1 MAEYNIDNPILF
13 IKGQV
18 TATASESRY
27 AYDDATGLGPSGSNI
42 SISYNITVSSID
54 PQSIG
59 SDETRSGSGRAY
71 TGLDIKTGDWV
82 TNNTGKTCLQITA
95 ITAKSETSISFT
107 AKDVDA
113 FVYKNYRANGYAANV
128 DEVAFFEVSD
138 SGKPLIAGEDAATF
152 FGDKVA
158 ADLLQSRF
166 AIQEEDER
174 FRVEFSSAQN
184 SIEEGQVVTI
194 DANGDLV
201 PFGTAGSSDFKLGL
215 LVSLSYGNTITYLKP
230 FNTIIDDFAKPEKLT
245 GSKGEFYYA
254 STVTPGDIT
263 TNSAQGSDK
272 LYFQFKDAIPTVI
285 TATTVNSATVGGDTL
300 IVNGVAAVSGAR
312 NIGEIVSDING
323 GTATHFVTATQ
334 PLGET
339 VLKSYDNGLNPAN
352 GDIVLVTSVDAG
364 ANNTYPGITIS
375 DGNNTASVSFQTSD
389 STFPGTGGAY
399 LTVSA
404 TQMAVD
410 INAACQAASV
420 DITASTEANTNGANN
435 STYPK
440 LVLTLG
446 SGSGITITEVAADAA
461 GQTFGDNGGNGG
473 ATAMPLTANST
484 TDRTLVLT
492 RADGGDILLTGAGT
506 FVNANGIVS
515 SSAGTAALLVM
526 VEDEEGAA
534 SFDDSDLQASIDS
547 LEISAATETGVS
559 TKTDRNK
566 NPQATSND
574 GDTTGI
580 TITYTP
586 FSDSAVT
593 VKVNGLQCNVGDGA
607 KDEAIYFSAD
617 GGTTAKTIANIAAG
631 DTLYWMG
638 SLAGYQLETDD
649 DIDIDYQ
656 ASSNDV

>member
-18 TATASESRY
+18 TAITSEGRY

-59 SDETRSGSGRAY
+59 SSETRTGTGREY
-71 TGLDIKTGDWV
+71 NGLDIKTGDWV
-82 TNNTGKTCLQITA
+82 TNNTGKTCLQVTA
-95 ITAKSETSISFT
+95 ITAKSESSISFT

-113 FVYKNYRANGYAANV
+113 FVYKNYRTNAYAANV

-174 FRVEFSSAQN
+174 FRVEFSSPQN
-184 SIEEGQVVTI
+184 SVEEGQVVTI

-215 LVSLSYGNTITYLKP
+215 LVSLSYGNTIAYLKP

-245 GSKGEFYYA
+245 GSKGDFYYA

-272 LYFQFKDAIPTVI
+272 LYFQFKDAVPTVI
-285 TATTVNSATVGGDTL
+285 TATTVNSATAGGDTL
-300 IVNGVAAVSGAR
+300 LVNGVASVSGAR
-312 NIGEIVSDING
+312 TIGQIVSDINA

-339 VLKSYDNGLNPAN
+339 VLKSYDNGLQPAN
-352 GDIVLVTSVDAG
+352 GDIVMVTSVDG
-364 ANNTYPGITIS
+364 GGSTVFPEITIS

-404 TQMAVD
+404 TQMAAD
-410 INAACQAASV
+410 INTACNAASV

-461 GQTFGDNGGNGG
+461 GQTFQQ
-473 ATAMPLTANST
+473 ATAMPLTANTT
-484 TDRTLVLT
+484 TDRTLILT
-492 RADGGDILLTGAGT
+492 RADGGDILLTGSGT
-506 FVNANGIVS
+506 FVNSNGIVS
-515 SSAGTAALLVM
+515 SSAGTPALLVM

-547 LEISAATETGVS
+547 LEISAATETGVT
-559 TKTDRNK
+559 TKVDRNK
-566 NPQATSND
+566 NPLATTSD
-574 GDTTGI
+574 EDSTGI

-593 VKVNGLQCNVGDGA
+593 VKVNGLQCNIGDGA
-607 KDEAIYFSAD
+607 KDEAVYFSAD

-638 SLAGYQLETDD
+638 SLAGYELETDD